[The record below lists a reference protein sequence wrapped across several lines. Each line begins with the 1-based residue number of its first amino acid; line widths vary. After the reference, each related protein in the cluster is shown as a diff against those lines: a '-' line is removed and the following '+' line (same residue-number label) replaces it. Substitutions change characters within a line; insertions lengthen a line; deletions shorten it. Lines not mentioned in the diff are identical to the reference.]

1 MTLPNFFYTE
11 PRCRTSSPDFGKLK
25 GATEVTLDTPG
36 ARLWLALCYY
46 RVEAYATRKDRDTAC
61 GPTAYEDVQYFSAS
75 GKTLSGCNITLDDIA
90 CGHSVD
96 DPHFDTIFT
105 PIFDAAVKRLIRDAV
120 TAPKGHAGTI
130 ASTTISIARVQYEI
144 LADQAGDWIKF
155 SVEGRAVFEEVD
167 DDLMERTA
175 AYMEKR
181 LMLQMSPSL
190 ISAKCN

>member
-75 GKTLSGCNITLDDIA
+75 GKTLSGCNITLDEIA

-120 TAPKGHAGTI
+120 TAPQ
-130 ASTTISIARVQYEI
+130 RPR
-144 LADQAGDWIKF
+144 GDDSF
-155 SVEGRAVFEEVD
+155 D
-167 DDLMERTA
+167 DDFNRQSA
-175 AYMEKR
+175 IRDFSRPGRR
-181 LMLQMSPSL
+181 LDKVLGRRPGSFRGGRRRPNGKNCRL
-190 ISAKCN
+190 HGEATDATDVAILN